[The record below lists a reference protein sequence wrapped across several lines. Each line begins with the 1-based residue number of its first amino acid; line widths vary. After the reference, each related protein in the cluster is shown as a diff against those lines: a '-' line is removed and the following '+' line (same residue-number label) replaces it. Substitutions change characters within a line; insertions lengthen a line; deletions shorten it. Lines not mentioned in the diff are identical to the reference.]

1 MQDVIEEMKREE
13 TIMMQD
19 DNEQNKASE
28 REQVEI
34 NLLLEGLY
42 QLYGYDFRNYAF
54 SSIRRRIWHRVNA
67 ERLPTITSL
76 TERVLHDRTVMNRL
90 LADLTIHVTEMFRDP
105 EVFKAFRE
113 RVVPLLRT
121 YPFIRVWHAGCS
133 TGEEVYSMA
142 ILLKEEGLYDKT
154 RIYATDMNERVL
166 ETAREGVFP
175 LERMQI
181 FTRNYIEA
189 GGKESFSNYYTAKYD
204 SVLFQSELKSNIVF
218 AQHNLVTDRSF
229 NEFNVIFCRNVMI
242 YFNKELQNHVHGL
255 LFDSLSTFGILALGT
270 KESINFTRHAKAYE
284 ELDAHSR
291 LYRKIKS

>member
-1 MQDVIEEMKREE
+1 MKEEIALMMKELE
-13 TIMMQD
+13 GGEVAEPGKD
-19 DNEQNKASE
+19 AE

-34 NLLLEGLY
+34 TLLLEGLF
-42 QLYGYDFRNYAF
+42 QLYGYDFRNYAYA
-54 SSIRRRIWHRVNA
+54 SIRRRIWHRVNA

-76 TERVLHDRTVMNRL
+76 TAKVLHDRSAMTRL

-105 EVFKAFRE
+105 EAFLAFR
-113 RVVPLLRT
+113 RDVVPLLRT
-121 YPFIRVWHAGCS
+121 YPFIRIWHAGCS

-166 ETAREGVFP
+166 ETAKEGVFP
-175 LERMQI
+175 LERMQT

-189 GGKESFSNYYTAKYD
+189 GGKESFSNYYTAKYN
-204 SVLFQSELKSNIVF
+204 SVKFQSELKSNIVF
-218 AQHNLVTDRSF
+218 AQHNLVMDRSF

-255 LFDSLSTFGILALGT
+255 LFDSLSTFGVLALGT
-270 KESINFTRHAKAYE
+270 KESINFTRYADAYE
-284 ELDAHSR
+284 ELDPKNR
-291 LYRKIKS
+291 LYRKIRA

>member
-1 MQDVIEEMKREE
+1 MQGDEEM
-13 TIMMQD
+13 
-19 DNEQNKASE
+19 NKAGE
-28 REQVEI
+28 REQIEI
-34 NLLLEGLY
+34 ALLLEGLY
-42 QLYGYDFRNYAF
+42 QLYGYDFRNYAA
-54 SSIRRRIWHRVNA
+54 SSVRRRIWHRVNA
-67 ERLPTITSL
+67 ERLPTITAL
-76 TERVLHDRTVMNRL
+76 TERMLHDRSVMNRL

-105 EVFKAFRE
+105 QVFRSFRE

-121 YPFIRVWHAGCS
+121 YPFIRIWHAGCS

-175 LERMQI
+175 LERMQT

-204 SVLFQSELKSNIVF
+204 SVLFQSELKRNIVF

-255 LFDSLSTFGILALGT
+255 LFDSLSTFGVLALGT
-270 KESINFTRHAKAYE
+270 KESINFTRYADSYE

>member
-1 MQDVIEEMKREE
+1 MMQGDEEM
-13 TIMMQD
+13 
-19 DNEQNKASE
+19 NKAGE
-28 REQVEI
+28 REQIEI
-34 NLLLEGLY
+34 ALLLEGLY
-42 QLYGYDFRNYAF
+42 QLYGYDFRNYAA
-54 SSIRRRIWHRVNA
+54 SSVRRRIWHRVNA
-67 ERLPTITSL
+67 ERLPTITAL
-76 TERVLHDRTVMNRL
+76 TERMLHDRSVMNRL

-105 EVFKAFRE
+105 QVFRSFRE

-121 YPFIRVWHAGCS
+121 YPFIRIWHAGCS

-175 LERMQI
+175 LERMQT

-204 SVLFQSELKSNIVF
+204 SVLFQSELKRNIVF

-255 LFDSLSTFGILALGT
+255 LFDSLSTFGVLALGT
-270 KESINFTRHAKAYE
+270 KESINFTRYADSYE

>member
-1 MQDVIEEMKREE
+1 M
-13 TIMMQD
+13 
-19 DNEQNKASE
+19 DNGASE
-28 REQVEI
+28 RERIEI
-34 NLLLEGLY
+34 ALLLEGLY

-54 SSIRRRIWHRVNA
+54 SSVRRRIWHRVHA
-67 ERLPTITSL
+67 ERLPNVSAL
-76 TERVLHDRTVMNRL
+76 TERMLHDRETMNRL

-105 EVFKAFRE
+105 EVFLAFRQH
-113 RVVPLLRT
+113 VVPMLRT
-121 YPFIRVWHAGCS
+121 YPFIRIWHAGCS

-166 ETAREGVFP
+166 DLAREGVFP
-175 LERMQI
+175 IDRMQT
-181 FTRNYIEA
+181 FTRNYMEA
-189 GGKESFSNYYTAKYD
+189 GGKDAFSRYYTARYD
-204 SVLFQSELKSNIVF
+204 SVLFHSELKENIVF

-255 LFDSLSTFGILALGT
+255 LYDSLSTFGVLALGT
-270 KESINFTRHAKAYE
+270 KESINFTRHADAYD

-291 LYRKIKS
+291 LYRKTR

>member
-1 MQDVIEEMKREE
+1 MLREE
-13 TIMMQD
+13 D
-19 DNEQNKASE
+19 PNKAGE
-28 REQVEI
+28 REQIEI
-34 NLLLEGLY
+34 ALLLEGLF

-67 ERLPTITSL
+67 ERLPTITAL
-76 TERVLHDRTVMNRL
+76 TERVLHDRAVMNRL
-90 LADLTIHVTEMFRDP
+90 LTDLTIHVTEMFRDP
-105 EVFKAFRE
+105 EAFRAF
-113 RVVPLLRT
+113 RQSVVPLLRT
-121 YPFIRVWHAGCS
+121 YPFIRIWHAGCS

-175 LERMQI
+175 LERMQT

-204 SVLFQSELKSNIVF
+204 SVLFKSELKSNIVF

-255 LFDSLSTFGILALGT
+255 LFESLSTFGILALGT
-270 KESINFTRHAKAYE
+270 KESINFTRHADAYE